1 MKIGSPLRG
10 VASPPFIVLRSSF
23 PLSSWG
29 RGHHKWPRRRDSY
42 CLGSLVDVVFIEQW
56 RRSTGVGGGS

>member
-10 VASPPFIVLRSSF
+10 GLPSFYSAEVSF

-29 RGHHKWPRRRDSY
+29 RGCHKRPRREDS
-42 CLGSLVDVVFIEQW
+42 CSLESSVDVVFIE
-56 RRSTGVGGGS
+56 

>member
-10 VASPPFIVLRSSF
+10 GLPPFMAPRSSF

-29 RGHHKWPRRRDSY
+29 RGCYTRLRREDS
-42 CLGSLVDVVFIEQW
+42 CSLESSVDIVFVE
-56 RRSTGVGGGS
+56 